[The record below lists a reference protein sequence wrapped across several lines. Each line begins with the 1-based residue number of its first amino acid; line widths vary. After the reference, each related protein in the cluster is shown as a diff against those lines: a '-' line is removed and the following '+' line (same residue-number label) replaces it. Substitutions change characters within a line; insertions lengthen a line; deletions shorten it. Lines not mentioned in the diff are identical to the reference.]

1 MLAGYAATSRLSEG
15 QPAENPP
22 NLPFSKKGTKPILWE
37 IPLIIDHLGNA
48 DRYVALGLLFKQ
60 AFDFLRTTDL
70 NALEPGRYS
79 LAGDALFALAQVYH
93 TKPVSEG
100 FWEAHRRY
108 IDLQFIVQGIER
120 IGYAPLHRMQLAS
133 YDEQRDLSVLKGEG
147 DLLTLTKDC
156 FMLLWPEDAHMP
168 GLQADQSGPVRK
180 IVFKIAV

>member
-1 MLAGYAATSRLSEG
+1 M
-15 QPAENPP
+15 
-22 NLPFSKKGTKPILWE
+22 IV
-37 IPLIIDHLGNA
+37 DHLGNA
-48 DRYVALGLLFKQ
+48 DRYVALGPLFKQ

-70 NALEPGRYS
+70 NTLEPGRYS
-79 LAGDALFALAQVYH
+79 LAGDALFALVQVYT
-93 TKPVSEG
+93 TKPASEG

-133 YDEQRDLSVLKGEG
+133 HDEQRDLSVLNGEG
-147 DLLTLTKDC
+147 DLLTLTEHC

-168 GLQADQSGPVRK
+168 GLQTDQSEPVRK